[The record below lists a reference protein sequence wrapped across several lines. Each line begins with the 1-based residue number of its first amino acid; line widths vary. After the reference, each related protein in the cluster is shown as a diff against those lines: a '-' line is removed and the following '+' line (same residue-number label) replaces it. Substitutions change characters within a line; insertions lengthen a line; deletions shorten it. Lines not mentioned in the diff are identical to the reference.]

1 MGGPRMNLTVLLQKL
16 IAIERSI
23 GSANH
28 TVTRSLVY
36 DAQDFLLQMQ
46 KERAEDFL
54 ALAWRDTIFQPD
66 WFNRAS

>member
-1 MGGPRMNLTVLLQKL
+1 MNLNVLLQKL

-28 TVTRSLVY
+28 AVTRSLVY
-36 DAQDFLLQMQ
+36 DAQDCLLQMQ

-54 ALAWRDTIFQPD
+54 ATAWRDLTLQSD
-66 WFNRAS
+66 WFNPAS

>member
-1 MGGPRMNLTVLLQKL
+1 MDFNVLLQKL

-23 GSANH
+23 GAANDT
-28 TVTRSLVY
+28 TVRSLVC

-54 ALAWRDTIFQPD
+54 AVAWRDTLLQAD
-66 WFNRAS
+66 MLRRAS